1 MGSLVDRPNL
11 HRQSWSCQTHRTS
24 MGRLLRH
31 CHQTI
36 PHSKSLAV
44 WATVALLLHLRRRY
58 HRTTHRWTAGVNRI
72 NISLD
77 TLVEA
82 KFEFL
87 TRRHGLHR
95 VMESID
101 MAIAAQTEQ
110 HEDGWVNKGTSA
122 ARSPAFLYPCLD
134 PPRYFG
140 RGKNHGQPFCK
151 RGRVI

>member
-1 MGSLVDRPNL
+1 MGCFCRVKFP
-11 HRQSWSCQTHRTS
+11 T
-24 MGRLLRH
+24 LLD
-31 CHQTI
+31 
-36 PHSKSLAV
+36 
-44 WATVALLLHLRRRY
+44 
-58 HRTTHRWTAGVNRI
+58 AGVNRI

-87 TRRHGLHR
+87 TRRRGLHR

-122 ARSPAFLYPCLD
+122 ARSPFQLKLNVVMNERD
-134 PPRYFG
+134 Q
-140 RGKNHGQPFCK
+140 RG
-151 RGRVI
+151 